1 MLEWLCELISGLP
14 ASDWVAAATG
24 IITLAGVIVVYAQLR
39 SLNQQTKLQNFAEY
53 TRRYQHIVLNF
64 PEDINARDFLL
75 NGRKDYD
82 SVMRYM
88 RAYYDLC
95 FEEWYLQRQ
104 GLIGSDFWEIW
115 DDGIK
120 TALSKPA
127 FQQAWQVMKAD
138 TNFGAEFSRF
148 AEGRMPPRSS

>member
-1 MLEWLCELISGLP
+1 MSSVRLDCHGYWGSHPDRCG
-14 ASDWVAAATG
+14 
-24 IITLAGVIVVYAQLR
+24 VVYAQLR
-39 SLNQQTKLQNFAEY
+39 SLNQQTKLQNFTEY
-53 TRRYQHIVLNF
+53 TRRYQQIVLNF
-64 PEDINARDFLL
+64 PEDINAGDFLL

-82 SVMRYM
+82 NVMRYM
-88 RAYYDLC
+88 RTYYDLC
-95 FEEWYLQRQ
+95 FEEWYLHRQ

-138 TNFGAEFSRF
+138 TNFGPVFSQFIDARI
-148 AEGRMPPRSS
+148 ANRRRQTDPG